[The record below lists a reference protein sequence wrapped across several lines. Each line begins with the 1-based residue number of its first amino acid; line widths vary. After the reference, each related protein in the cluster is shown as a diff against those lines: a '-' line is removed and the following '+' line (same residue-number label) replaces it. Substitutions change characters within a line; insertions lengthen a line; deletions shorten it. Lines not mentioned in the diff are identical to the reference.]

1 MDDSIMVN
9 EKNVKSDNLK
19 KDEKDLKIQKL
30 EKELKFAKNQ
40 MANALSL
47 YDEAK
52 QEAEMAVK
60 AKGEFISK
68 LSHEFRTPMNALMGY
83 SDILVKMSRD
93 KSTERY
99 TAGIKSAT
107 NRLLNMINDLIEVS
121 RMESGTTVSNNEEY
135 GTAALLS
142 SVLDG
147 MSDEVKEK
155 GLLLKVT
162 VDSKIPTRLYGD
174 FYHLRQI
181 VCNLMDNAIKYTDK
195 GYISLQVD
203 ADVGDEVNENGR
215 KFVQISFIVK
225 DTGRGIRKR
234 DQDKL
239 FQAFS
244 QFNSKNPYANEGVGI
259 GLTVAKHFSNRMHGD
274 ITFDSKYG
282 EGSCFVCTVLQEV
295 VDDTPLNV
303 EGNFV
308 ESIRSSIVFTAP
320 EANILVVDDSLVNLN
335 VAKGLLAEYEVQ
347 VDTANGGL
355 ESVKKVGKKKYDII
369 FMDHMMPD
377 IDGIEAMK
385 LIREK
390 GEWCEKVPIIALTAN
405 VTDEARRLFK
415 MEGMEDFLAKPIEL
429 SLLRDILVKWLPK
442 DKIIFADISKAYE
455 HKEYSFNQDSVFN
468 VERLAMIDIDLEKG
482 LSYFGGNLEAYKS
495 TIRDIVKDCSKKIII
510 TETHLINEDI
520 KNYGIEAHSV
530 KSISASIGADKFS
543 AKAKEMEFKAKDG
556 DKKFILDN
564 GSQFIRE
571 YEKFLL
577 GLGELLEEE
586 DEFIMAKE
594 AANHGDIPV
603 EKDDVQERKD
613 NQVEMP
619 MEQVKAIINEALK
632 ALGEF
637 ETDTAC
643 AKLKVLCDIK
653 GNVDRV
659 KKIYEALEYI
669 DDFEYDEAEKIL
681 KEIIS

>member
-1 MDDSIMVN
+1 MEDVIMEN
-9 EKNVKSDNLK
+9 SKDLKNDNLK
-19 KDEKDLKIQKL
+19 KDEKDLKIERLEQKL
-30 EKELKFAKNQ
+30 RFTKNQ

-47 YDEAK
+47 YDEAR
-52 QEAEMAVK
+52 QEADMAVK

-83 SDILVKMSRD
+83 SDILCKMTRD

-135 GTAALLS
+135 STAVLLS

-162 VDSKIPTRLYGD
+162 VDSKLPTRLYGD

-195 GYISLQVD
+195 GYITLQVD
-203 ADVGDEVNENGR
+203 ADVGDDINENGR
-215 KFVQISFIVK
+215 RFVQISFIVK
-225 DTGRGIRKR
+225 DTGIGIRKR

-244 QFNSKNPYANEGVGI
+244 QFNSKNPYANEGAGI

-274 ITFDSKYG
+274 ITFESKYG
-282 EGSCFVCTVLQEV
+282 EGSCFVCTVMQEV
-295 VDDTPLNV
+295 VDETPLNI

-308 ESIRSSIVFTAP
+308 ESIRSSITFTAP
-320 EANILVVDDSLVNLN
+320 EANVLVVDDSMVNLN
-335 VAKGLLAEYEVQ
+335 VAKGLLAEYELQ

-355 ESVKKVGKKKYDII
+355 DSVKKVSKKKYDLI

-390 GEWCEKVPIIALTAN
+390 GDWCEKVPIIALTAN
-405 VTDEARRLFK
+405 VTDEARKLFK

-429 SLLRDILVKWLPK
+429 PLLRDILVKWLPK
-442 DKIIFADISKAYE
+442 DKIVFADISKAYE
-455 HKEYSFNQDSVFN
+455 SKRYSLNQDSVFT

-495 TIRDIVKDCSKKIII
+495 TIRDIVKDCSKKIIV
-510 TETHLINEDI
+510 TETHLINEDL

-530 KSISASIGADKFS
+530 KSVSASIGADKFS
-543 AKAKEMEFKAKDG
+543 AKAKEMEFKAKEG
-556 DKKFILDN
+556 DKKFVCDN
-564 GSQFIRE
+564 GSEFIRA
-571 YEKFLL
+571 YEKFLI

-586 DEFIMAKE
+586 DAFQLAKGKANGENTSIE
-594 AANHGDIPV
+594 AEDVSGDS
-603 EKDDVQERKD
+603 D
-613 NQVEMP
+613 NQTEMP
-619 MEQVKAIINEALK
+619 IEQVKTIINEALK
-632 ALGEF
+632 ALGDF

-643 AKLKVLCDIK
+643 EKLKTLCDIK

-659 KKIYEALEYI
+659 QKIYEALEYI
-669 DDFEYDEAEKIL
+669 DDFEYDEAERIL
-681 KEIIS
+681 KELLG